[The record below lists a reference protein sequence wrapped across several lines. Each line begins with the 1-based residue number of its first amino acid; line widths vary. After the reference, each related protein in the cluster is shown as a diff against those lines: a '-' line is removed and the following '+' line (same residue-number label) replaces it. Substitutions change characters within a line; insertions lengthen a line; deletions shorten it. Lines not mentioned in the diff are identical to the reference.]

1 VKLATILYA
10 YYNNP
15 NMLRRQLHEWIKYDP
30 ALLDRTDFIV
40 VDDGSMEAPA
50 LDVIASERHLI
61 GALDL
66 QVFRVMIDRPWG
78 QDAARNV
85 GMRNAQT
92 QWVLM
97 TDIDHVLT
105 HRQYP
110 VMMEFINRKAVRGN
124 YYMPMRRKV
133 LRNEQIVPYHP
144 HPNSYLFHR
153 DDFWEMGG
161 YDEDFV
167 GFYGSDGNFRKC
179 AKGYGLQ
186 EKIVDSF
193 SLLMFGTDS
202 IPDANTR
209 TLTRKEG
216 ELWAAKNPVLNKK
229 RMGPAYRAID
239 PLRAPYSKVY

>member
-1 VKLATILYA
+1 MLYA

-15 NMLRRQLHEWIKYDP
+15 QMLRRQLHEWIKYDP

-50 LDVIASERHLI
+50 LDVLAAERHRI

-66 QVFRVMIDRPWG
+66 QVFRVMVDRPWG

-85 GMRNAQT
+85 GMRNAAT

-97 TDIDHVLT
+97 SDMDHLL
-105 HRQYP
+105 HFKQHP
-110 VMMEFINRKAVRGN
+110 NMMEFVSRKAVRGN

-133 LRNEQIVPYHP
+133 VANRDVIPYHP
-144 HPNSYLFHR
+144 HPNTFLFHR
-153 DDFWEMGG
+153 EDFWNMGG

-167 GFYGSDGNFRKC
+167 GYYGSDGNFRKC
-179 AKGYGLQ
+179 AKGDGLR
-186 EKIVDSF
+186 EVIIDAF
-193 SLLMFGTDS
+193 SMTMFGIDS

-216 ELWAAKNPVLNKK
+216 DLWAAKHPALNRK